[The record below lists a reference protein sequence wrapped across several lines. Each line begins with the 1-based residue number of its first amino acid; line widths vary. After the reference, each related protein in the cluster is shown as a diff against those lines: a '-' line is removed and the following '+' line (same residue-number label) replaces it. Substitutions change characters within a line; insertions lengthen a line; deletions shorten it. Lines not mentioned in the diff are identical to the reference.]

1 MEYPRGAGPG
11 RGMDT
16 VMDDITVGWRNKSEK
31 YVHWILGSRGSF
43 PSYLTLSRETSQE
56 NLTIKVSIWEMLIIC
71 ADLVSVCVLLEMM
84 EEVRLNKHCTFIE
97 EQRWGL

>member
-43 PSYLTLSRETSQE
+43 PSYLPLSRETSQE
-56 NLTIKVSIWEMLIIC
+56 NLTIKVSMRDVDYLCRSSIR
-71 ADLVSVCVLLEMM
+71 VCF
-84 EEVRLNKHCTFIE
+84 VRDDGESEPK
-97 EQRWGL
+97 